1 MFRTFGI
8 YKSHLTFLLAY
19 CLCISLITA
28 TGQVRRQLPTKQP
41 AVPQK
46 KNLPGKFDP
55 YAVENMETLDSGN
68 KFAEKGLPEPA
79 DFGGAPSDK
88 LAAAMAR
95 EISNYDEDR
104 LPLLITM
111 LQRAGF
117 FIIDNERKT
126 IYQPTTGNGMGLA
139 FFDFEVAG
147 MYKLSRRGFVTSIE
161 KIAGQITKES
171 PEISSSVVAD
181 LIVRDIRTSANS
193 TNKIV
198 RFWARLIIELG
209 KASPNPVDLT
219 VGDVKSAPL
228 NIIQAS
234 LLERRLIGDIAAL
247 AMKMSASS
255 PFLKHGDNIFIKASY
270 PNYRVLPDCQLND
283 VEGLIMDAASL
294 GLTTGNGWLIN
305 FIQETIY
312 KGGNQVLG
320 KVASGLGTLN
330 TVLSWVKLVAALMT
344 LKGSLTIEDPMPLV
358 RTKNAVEGQSR
369 MMTARVWADV
379 GNLSYLNCVRLALN
393 ASTGLDFS
401 MPNDGPLA
409 DRDISWELKDKSSF
423 GGQKS
428 SQTGEFDNFVNL
440 KAPNDVAQRDP
451 TKQIT
456 NANGESRMQLVGA
469 PKIPA
474 VINKPVVPVRK
485 SATVSVA
492 VAFKSAR
499 DKMQNFIDIGGAALG
514 VATGGVVSILGVL
527 PEIGYR
533 TKWEASRLTAPVTD
547 WELCT
552 DDWAGAVEYTRRFS
566 KTEVINSPSRK
577 GTRRINEFLRAT
589 WEVIPRTRTMPADT
603 APIPANL
610 TVTIKNSDIF
620 EGIGEADVC
629 CNDKATIESGV
640 RIREAITHEV
650 NTRTKELLDIK
661 LSRNLLLSIYP
672 KVSNFEAFRGPKRK
686 SLTVSESVCP
696 VDPDANSETVTDEI
710 ALPILVSLANSK
722 TERQLTREEN
732 GVEIIFG
739 SDTFD
744 SPGGG
749 EITYTW
755 WLARCGD

>member
-1 MFRTFGI
+1 MYR
-8 YKSHLTFLLAY
+8 SHLSLLLAY

-41 AVPQK
+41 TVPQK
-46 KNLPGKFDP
+46 KNPTGKFNPD
-55 YAVENMETLDSGN
+55 AVENIEMIDSGN

-88 LAAAMAR
+88 LAAALAR
-95 EISNYDEDR
+95 EISNYNEDR

-117 FIIDNERKT
+117 FIINNERKT

-161 KIAGQITKES
+161 KMAAAITKDS

-181 LIVRDIRTSANS
+181 LIVKDLRTSANS

-255 PFLKHGDNIFIKASY
+255 PFTKPGNNIFITASY
-270 PNYRVLPDCQLND
+270 SNHRVLPDCQLND

-294 GLTTGNGWLIN
+294 GLTIGYDQLIKY
-305 FIQETIY
+305 IQTIIST
-312 KGGNQVLG
+312 KAGEVLG

-330 TVLSWVKLVAALMT
+330 TVLSWVKLVAALMS

-358 RTKNAVEGQSR
+358 RTRNAVEGQSR
-369 MMTARVWADV
+369 MMTARVWAEV

-409 DRDISWELKDKSSF
+409 DRDISWELKGESSF
-423 GGQKS
+423 AGQKS

-440 KAPNDVAQRDP
+440 KAPSDVAQRDP

-485 SATVSVA
+485 RATVSVA

-499 DKMQNFIDIGGAALG
+499 DTMQNLIDSGGAALG
-514 VATGGVVSILGVL
+514 VALSGPGAILGIL

-533 TKWEASRLTAPVTD
+533 TKWEVRRLTAPVTD

-552 DDWAGAVEYTRRFS
+552 DDWAGVVEYTRRFS
-566 KTEVINSPSRK
+566 KTEVVNSLSRK

-589 WEVIPRTRTMPADT
+589 WEVIPRTRRMPADT

-610 TVTIKNSDIF
+610 TVTIRNSDIF

-629 CNDKATIESGV
+629 CDDKATKESGV

-650 NTRTKELLDIK
+650 NTSTKEFLEIK
-661 LSRNLLLSIYP
+661 LSRNLLLSIFP
-672 KVSNFEAFRGPKRK
+672 KVSSFDAFRGPKRR

-696 VDPDANSETVTDEI
+696 VDPDANSETVTEEI
-710 ALPILVSLANSK
+710 ALPLLISLENSK